1 MVVDFSKI
9 RANEPPLLILCD
21 VDGTRIQPLTYAFN
35 VEAALNFNELSTV
48 KFDYPAWADGAR
60 TPHYEKLVGF
70 QIIEWPDVGYF
81 TLVQPETVGD
91 GIKEIKTCEA
101 QSIEYEFT
109 RKNISFEN
117 RTYNF
122 WNPAA
127 PDNTVIGR
135 ILERMPGWAVGS
147 IDKHLWNCYRTFEE
161 DGSNIYDFMKGTCQ
175 QTFSCIIDFDTL
187 HRRIN
192 AVSTAS
198 FVPTKQVYLS
208 FDNLVKEINITE
220 NTEDITT
227 CIEPTGAD
235 GVDIRS
241 ANPLGGNMLYDYS
254 HYLTEANVG
263 KELADK
269 WSSWKKDFTD
279 ARTSYF
285 RMSVQH
291 AILIARNETAKAKL
305 ADLNGELSALET
317 LQSVDVDASAQGVT
331 PNKPLSE
338 HAAGIRKQK
347 QLIAAQEAEIASIE
361 HEISSWVTQMRA
373 VNTSLQ
379 FENYK
384 TADGRQFSKTD
395 RIVMDRY
402 TKEFS
407 MSDSSFVVPV
417 VESYNTVDASTS
429 FTSGSLSL
437 SASEVTCVEHAETK
451 EAYSAIGGKV
461 VCTVSG
467 KALNADVVRL
477 IVEYNSA
484 DKSIVLTGYVASGDY
499 DGTAYDNGC
508 ITLTGHASKLTTD
521 VQLDAETG
529 AYSVGESFDIVF
541 DDGYFYLTKNNS
553 DFDQRTVEW
562 DLFDYAAELLDRMS
576 KPTYTFSISPCDFF
590 AADGFDVF
598 RKQLELGK
606 RIYLNLGDDM
616 ILEPICTGAQ
626 FDFEDPTNFEL
637 LFDDTFTAGK
647 LLPSQSQIL
656 RESVSAGKQL
666 DASKY
671 TSSAFVNEGASSALR
686 NLYTNALDASRN
698 AILSSQNQDIRID
711 QTGVR
716 LRESDGSGGFKNEQ
730 IWMTKNNIVFTRD
743 NWESAEMAIGKIIDP
758 NFITPSNP
766 TGELWGICAPALI
779 GKILAGESLMIEAIS
794 KDGKTVLFRVD
805 GDGAKLYNANFDL
818 VSQYTYNG
826 VTNVGQIGLHPT
838 LGITAGN
845 DAKENGI
852 FEYNENGDI
861 IGVKTTKGSSVQYI
875 DELVGTDR
883 PKAKFWVDMK
893 GNVYLEGKVYA
904 TSGEFSG
911 TLKATKLE
919 GELVGANGGAIKG
932 VSLGIGGR
940 NYDNFMVDSDGNV
953 TMQGNINL
961 SGGTITWGNN
971 LPEYDSYTDQDAEN
985 LLDRVYAI
993 TTTKLGSASIE
1004 SPEITGNNIKATR
1017 AFKVGL
1023 SDGYM
1028 GRAKGRAIIDDGW
1041 GPTTM
1046 TTFGVAMA
1054 SGGTLDDG
1062 TITFNSDGN
1071 YVIATDGGARLTS
1084 NSSGSRSDVTTTS
1097 SSATMSYNDKSMIRV
1112 DSTGCHY
1119 TTDGKNW
1126 KDIGSGSGGNVV
1138 AIWGS

>member
-35 VEAALNFNELSTV
+35 AEAALNFNELSTV

-60 TPHYEKLVGF
+60 TPRYEKLVGF

-147 IDKHLWNCYRTFEE
+147 IDKNLWNRYRTFEE

-241 ANPLGGNMLYDYS
+241 ANPLGGNVLYDYS
-254 HYLTEANVG
+254 YYLTEANVG

-269 WSSWKKDFTD
+269 WSSWKKDFTK

-361 HEISSWVTQMRA
+361 SEISSLVTQMRA
-373 VNTSLQ
+373 VNSSLQ

-384 TADGRQFSKTD
+384 TADGQQFSKTD

-429 FTSGSLSL
+429 FTFGSLSL
-437 SASEVTCVEHAETK
+437 SASEVTCVEHAETT

-499 DGTAYDNGC
+499 NGTAYDNGC

-529 AYSVGESFDIVF
+529 AYSVGESLDIVF
-541 DDGYFYLTKNNS
+541 DDGHFYLTKNNS

-562 DLFDYAAELLDRMS
+562 DLFDYAVELLDRMS

-590 AADGFDVF
+590 AADGFDIF

-647 LLPSQSQIL
+647 LSPSPSQIL

-794 KDGKTVLFRVD
+794 KDGKAVLFRVD

-845 DAKENGI
+845 DVKENGI

-940 NYDNFMVDSDGNV
+940 NYDNFMVDSNGNV

-961 SGGTITWGNN
+961 SGGTITWGDN

-985 LLDRVYAI
+985 LLGRAYAI
-993 TTTKLGSASIE
+993 TTTKLGCASIE

-1028 GRAKGRAIIDDGW
+1028 GRAKGRAIVDDGW

-1097 SSATMSYNDKSMIRV
+1097 NSATMSYNDKSMIRV
-1112 DSTGCHY
+1112 DSSGCHY

-1126 KDIGSGSGGNVV
+1126 KDVGSGGNVV
-1138 AIWGS
+1138 AVWGS